1 MKEDSQNIIVVANMG
16 EDTVSVI
23 DARNIKVLYK
33 IGLNNGIF
41 HPNMQAAKK
50 PVLGTHHIVMD
61 TKEKLLYT
69 TNSHHGSISIID
81 LNKCRVVDN
90 IFKSSCPS
98 HMEICHRNKTLY
110 ISNTDS
116 NSISAMDLDTRILS
130 TQIPAGKCPM
140 ISS

>member
-41 HPNMQAAKK
+41 HPNMQAAKT
-50 PVLGTHHIVMD
+50 VLMPHHIVMD

-90 IFKSSCPS
+90 IF
-98 HMEICHRNKTLY
+98 
-110 ISNTDS
+110 
-116 NSISAMDLDTRILS
+116 
-130 TQIPAGKCPM
+130 GK
-140 ISS
+140 